1 MQKILVSLSLC
12 LVVLSSCSQANNN
25 LVEQKN
31 NVKPEVQKVTVEK
44 EMVWHTVTVKHFDM
58 EGGFYGLVSDKGD
71 KFLPRNLA
79 KEYQLPGTKLKVQ
92 GEVIKGMI
100 TIQQWG
106 KVFNITNVELVKLG
120 QGEAKNTY

>member
-12 LVVLSSCSQANNN
+12 LVVLSSCSQANHN

-31 NVKPEVQKVTVEK
+31 NVKPEAQKMTTEK
-44 EMVWHTVTVKHFDM
+44 EMVWHAVTVKYLEM

-79 KEYQLPGTKLKVQ
+79 KEYQLPGTQLKVK

-106 KVFNITNVELVKLG
+106 KVFNITDVELVKLG
-120 QGEAKNTY
+120 QGESKNTY